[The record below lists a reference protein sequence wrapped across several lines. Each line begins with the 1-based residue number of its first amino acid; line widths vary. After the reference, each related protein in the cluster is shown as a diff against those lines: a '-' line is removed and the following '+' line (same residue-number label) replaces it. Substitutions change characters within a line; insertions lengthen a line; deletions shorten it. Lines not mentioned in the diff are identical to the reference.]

1 MAAANP
7 LTSVSYK
14 SFRPEAGAGSAS
26 TIRVEPISKSPEEDD
41 KASELD
47 EAEEVLGVEL
57 QRTSSRRR
65 HWIQAKKRSTSQR
78 L

>member
-26 TIRVEPISKSPEEDD
+26 TIRVVSLSGIVKP
-41 KASELD
+41 
-47 EAEEVLGVEL
+47 
-57 QRTSSRRR
+57 SSVFRRCR
-65 HWIQAKKRSTSQR
+65 G
-78 L
+78 